1 MIMRL
6 VTLYGELLNFL
17 EIRHNAGPLVSSA
30 AEHANVEVTNNL
42 QVFIRC
48 KNQSVTQKYEFFGF
62 STVAKMPACT
72 AFLKSL
78 QVYSKRS
85 LAMRTRCLSFPDR
98 LGSPRGSSL
107 LRSGLGSD
115 QCTLI
120 SLALE
125 AVPQTGAKC
134 IHNRRGES
142 IQCSSNKRSSEF
154 LRSSWNTEL
163 RAPFFLS
170 FFINCNRSS

>member
-1 MIMRL
+1 MRL
-6 VTLYGELLNFL
+6 VTLYAELLNFL
-17 EIRHNAGPLVSSA
+17 EIRHNVHLFRAPPSMQTWKSA
-30 AEHANVEVTNNL
+30 TNNL
-42 QVFIRC
+42 QVFISCR
-48 KNQSVTQKYEFFGF
+48 NHSVTQKYEFFGF